1 MTDDGLALMARR
13 FHQRPIR
20 PFLGA
25 ISMAITVRAAANAHR
40 QRDAGAHSAPPNRSR
55 QIAKILV
62 RNGFGFIIGRVGREA
77 RIPWP
82 SPPDGAHADTRS
94 VSSPE
99 RVRLTI
105 EELGPTFIKL
115 GQILSTRGDLVPA
128 NYRAELIKLQDAA
141 PPVPEDQVRA
151 ELLAELGRPIEDVF
165 TSFDFTPL
173 ASASIGQA
181 HAATLPDGTEVV
193 VKLRRP
199 GALALVTEDLRIL
212 QDLALRASQ
221 RWEAARDYDLVG
233 IAQEF
238 AQVLRTEFDY
248 VHEAH
253 NVERIAENFAADET
267 AHIPKVYWD
276 LTTARMLTLERIY
289 GCKITDFACIA
300 AEGLSRNA
308 IARRAAYLLLT
319 MILDHGFFH
328 ADPHPGNV
336 LVEQDGRIGLL
347 DFGMVGAVD
356 AATQGR
362 LLRLVMGVTEKNAG
376 ALADVVLELGIA
388 SARVDRNALR
398 RDMQRLL
405 DRYGDSVIGDVPVG
419 AFLSEV
425 MDAVRRQHI
434 RLPSDLA
441 LLFKTLAMGEGLA
454 KELDPSF
461 NLLEVY
467 IPITHE
473 LVRRQVTPAAWT
485 KQLLLAGIDALQVTM
500 QVPQQL
506 RRILGDIERGG
517 FEVNLQ
523 PASFDPYFARLER
536 LVNRVLIAL
545 LAATC
550 TISTAMIVAASH
562 PARLDWVAEALF
574 LMALVFAGVFGVYI
588 LVALL
593 RSRNSRGH

>member
-1 MTDDGLALMARR
+1 MAL
-13 FHQRPIR
+13 
-20 PFLGA
+20 
-25 ISMAITVRAAANAHR
+25 TVRAAANAHR
-40 QRDAGAHSAPPNRSR
+40 QHDPGAHAAPPNRSR
-55 QIAKILV
+55 QIAKTLV
-62 RNGFGFIIGRVGREA
+62 RNGFGFIIGRVGRDA

-82 SPPDGAHADTRS
+82 SAPNGAPADTRGLS
-94 VSSPE
+94 GPE

-115 GQILSTRGDLVPA
+115 GQILSTRADLVPA

-141 PPVPEDQVRA
+141 PPVPEDQIRA
-151 ELLAELGRPIEDVF
+151 ELLEELGRPIEDAF
-165 TSFDFTPL
+165 RSFDFTPL

-181 HAATLPDGTEVV
+181 HAATLLDGTEVV

-212 QDLALRASQ
+212 QDLAQRASQ
-221 RWEAARDYDLVG
+221 HWEAARDYDLVG

-238 AQVLRTEFDY
+238 AQTLRTEFDY
-248 VHEAH
+248 IHEAH
-253 NVERIAENFAADET
+253 SIERIAENFADDDAI
-267 AHIPKVYWD
+267 HIPGVYWE

-289 GCKITDFACIA
+289 GCKITDFACIE
-300 AEGLSRNA
+300 AEGLSRTA

-336 LVEQDGRIGLL
+336 LIEQDGHIGLI
-347 DFGMVGAVD
+347 DFGMVGTVD
-356 AATQGR
+356 AATQGK
-362 LLRLVMGVTEKNAG
+362 LLRLVMGITEKNAG
-376 ALADVVLELGIA
+376 ALADVLLDLGITRA
-388 SARVDRNALR
+388 HVDRNALR
-398 RDMQRLL
+398 RDVQRLL

-419 AFLSEV
+419 AFLTEV
-425 MDAVRRQHI
+425 MEAIRRQHI

-454 KELDPSF
+454 KELDPGF

-467 IPITHE
+467 IPITQE
-473 LVRRQVTPAAWT
+473 LVRRQITPAAWT

-523 PASFDPYFARLER
+523 PASFDPYFERLEQ

-550 TISTAMIVAASH
+550 TIATAIIVAAYH
-562 PARLDWVAEALF
+562 LAALDWVAETLFFIAL
-574 LMALVFAGVFGVYI
+574 LFAGVFGAYI
-588 LVALL
+588 LVALV
-593 RSRNSRGH
+593 RSRHPRGH

>member
-1 MTDDGLALMARR
+1 
-13 FHQRPIR
+13 
-20 PFLGA
+20 
-25 ISMAITVRAAANAHR
+25 MAITVRAAA
-40 QRDAGAHSAPPNRSR
+40 SAPRQHVPSAQSASPNRSR
-55 QIAKILV
+55 QIANTLV
-62 RNGFGFIIGRVGREA
+62 RNGLGFIIGRVGQRA

-82 SPPDGAHADTRS
+82 TPTQGALADARRLS
-94 VSSPE
+94 GPE

-105 EELGPTFIKL
+105 AELGPTFIKL

-141 PPVPEDQVRA
+141 PPVPEDQIRA
-151 ELLAELGRPIEDVF
+151 ELLEELGRPIEDAF
-165 TSFDFTPL
+165 KSFDFTPL

-181 HAATLPDGTEVV
+181 HAATLLDGTEVV

-212 QDLALRASQ
+212 QDLAQRAS
-221 RWEAARDYDLVG
+221 RYWDAARDYDLIG

-238 AQVLRTEFDY
+238 AQTLRTELDY
-248 VHEAH
+248 IHEAH
-253 NVERIAENFAADET
+253 NVERIAENFADDDT
-267 AHIPKVYWD
+267 IHIPRVYWE

-289 GCKITDFACIA
+289 GCRITDFACIEA
-300 AEGLSRNA
+300 DGLSRAA

-336 LVEQDGRIGLL
+336 LVEQDGRIGLI
-347 DFGMVGAVD
+347 DFGMVGTAD

-362 LLRLVMGVTEKNAG
+362 LLRLVMGIAEQNAG
-376 ALADVVLELGIA
+376 ALADVILELGIP
-388 SARVDRNALR
+388 SAHVDRNALR

-405 DRYGDSVIGDVPVG
+405 DHYGDSVIGDVPVG
-419 AFLSEV
+419 AFLTEV
-425 MDAVRRQHI
+425 MEAIRRQHI

-454 KELDPSF
+454 KELDPEF

-467 IPITHE
+467 IPITQE
-473 LVRRQVTPAAWT
+473 LVRRQVTPAAWA

-500 QVPQQL
+500 QVPQQV

-550 TISTAMIVAASH
+550 TISTAMIVAAYH
-562 PARLDWVAEALF
+562 PTNLDWAAETLF
-574 LMALVFAGVFGVYI
+574 FLALVFAGVFGIYI
-588 LVALL
+588 LIALA
-593 RSRNSRGH
+593 RTRNVRRH

>member
-1 MTDDGLALMARR
+1 
-13 FHQRPIR
+13 
-20 PFLGA
+20 
-25 ISMAITVRAAANAHR
+25 MAITVRAAAHTPR
-40 QRDAGAHSAPPNRSR
+40 KHHPSAQSVSPKRSR
-55 QIAKILV
+55 QIAKILA
-62 RNGFGFIIGRVGREA
+62 RNGFGFIIGRVGQKA
-77 RIPWP
+77 RISWP
-82 SPPDGAHADTRS
+82 SAPNSALADARR
-94 VSSPE
+94 VSGPE
-99 RVRLTI
+99 RVRMTI

-128 NYRAELIKLQDAA
+128 DYRAELIKLQDAT
-141 PPVPEDQVRA
+141 PPVPEDQIRA
-151 ELLAELGRPIEDVF
+151 ELLAELGRPIEDAF
-165 TSFDFTPL
+165 TSFDFIPL

-181 HAATLPDGTEVV
+181 HAATLLDGTEVV

-212 QDLALRASQ
+212 QDLAQRAS
-221 RWEAARDYDLVG
+221 RYWDAARDYDLIG

-238 AQVLRTEFDY
+238 AQTLRTELDY
-248 VHEAH
+248 IHEAH
-253 NVERIAENFAADET
+253 NVERIAENFADDDT
-267 AHIPKVYWD
+267 IHIPRVYWD
-276 LTTARMLTLERIY
+276 LTSARMLTLERIY
-289 GCKITDFACIA
+289 GCKITDFACIEA
-300 AEGLSRNA
+300 DGLSRA
-308 IARRAAYLLLT
+308 SIARRAAYLLLT

-336 LVEQDGRIGLL
+336 LVEQDGRIGLI
-347 DFGMVGAVD
+347 DFGMVGTAD

-362 LLRLVMGVTEKNAG
+362 LLRLVMGIAEQNAG
-376 ALADVVLELGIA
+376 ALADVILELGIP
-388 SARVDRNALR
+388 SAHVDRNALR

-405 DRYGDSVIGDVPVG
+405 DHYGDSMIGDVPVG

-454 KELDPSF
+454 KELDPTF

-467 IPITHE
+467 IPISRE
-473 LVRRQVTPAAWT
+473 LVSRQITPAAWT

-523 PASFDPYFARLER
+523 PASFDPYFQRLER

-550 TISTAMIVAASH
+550 TISTAMIVAAYH
-562 PARLDWVAEALF
+562 PTNLDWAAEALF
-574 LMALVFAGVFGVYI
+574 FLALAFAGVFGVYI
-588 LVALL
+588 LLALM
-593 RSRNSRGH
+593 RSRHSNRP

>member
-1 MTDDGLALMARR
+1 
-13 FHQRPIR
+13 
-20 PFLGA
+20 
-25 ISMAITVRAAANAHR
+25 MAITVRATANARH
-40 QRDAGAHSAPPNRSR
+40 QHDPSAHPVPPNRSR
-55 QIAKILV
+55 QIARTLV

-82 SPPDGAHADTRS
+82 SAAKSALADARGLS
-94 VSSPE
+94 GPE

-141 PPVPEDQVRA
+141 PPVSEDQIRA
-151 ELLAELGRPIEDVF
+151 ELLAELGRPIEDAF
-165 TSFDFTPL
+165 TSFDFIPL

-181 HAATLPDGTEVV
+181 HAATLLDGTEVV

-199 GALALVTEDLRIL
+199 GALTLVTEDLRIL
-212 QDLALRASQ
+212 QDLAQRAS
-221 RWEAARDYDLVG
+221 RYWDAARDYDLIG

-238 AQVLRTEFDY
+238 AQTLRTELDY
-248 VHEAH
+248 LHEAH
-253 NVERIAENFAADET
+253 NVERIAENFADDET
-267 AHIPKVYWD
+267 IHIPRVYWE

-289 GCKITDFACIA
+289 GCKITDFACIEA
-300 AEGLSRNA
+300 DGLSRA
-308 IARRAAYLLLT
+308 ATARRAAYLLLT

-336 LVEQDGRIGLL
+336 LVEQDGRIGLI
-347 DFGMVGAVD
+347 DFGMVGTVE

-362 LLRLVMGVTEKNAG
+362 LLRLVMGISEKNAG
-376 ALADVVLELGIA
+376 ALADVILELGIP
-388 SARVDRNALR
+388 SVHVDRNTLR

-425 MDAVRRQHI
+425 MEAIRRQHI

-536 LVNRVLIAL
+536 LVNRILIAL

-550 TISTAMIVAASH
+550 TISTAMIVAAYH
-562 PARLDWVAEALF
+562 PTNLDWAAETLF
-574 LMALVFAGVFGVYI
+574 FLALVFAGVFGAYI
-588 LVALL
+588 FFALM
-593 RSRNSRGH
+593 RSRHSSRR

>member
-1 MTDDGLALMARR
+1 MPED
-13 FHQRPIR
+13 
-20 PFLGA
+20 
-25 ISMAITVRAAANAHR
+25 
-40 QRDAGAHSAPPNRSR
+40 
-55 QIAKILV
+55 QI
-62 RNGFGFIIGRVGREA
+62 
-77 RIPWP
+77 
-82 SPPDGAHADTRS
+82 
-94 VSSPE
+94 
-99 RVRLTI
+99 
-105 EELGPTFIKL
+105 
-115 GQILSTRGDLVPA
+115 
-128 NYRAELIKLQDAA
+128 RAELY
-141 PPVPEDQVRA
+141 E
-151 ELLAELGRPIEDVF
+151 ELGRPIEDAF
-165 TSFDFTPL
+165 KSFDFTPL

-181 HAATLPDGTEVV
+181 HAATLLNGTEVV

-199 GALALVTEDLRIL
+199 GALALVTDDLRIL
-212 QDLALRASQ
+212 QDLAQRAS
-221 RWEAARDYDLVG
+221 RYWDAARDYDLIG

-238 AQVLRTEFDY
+238 AQTLRTELDY
-248 VHEAH
+248 LHEAH
-253 NVERIAENFAADET
+253 NVERIAENFADDET
-267 AHIPKVYWD
+267 IHIPRVYWE

-289 GCKITDFACIA
+289 GCKITDFASIEA
-300 AEGLSRNA
+300 DGLSRAA

-336 LVEQDGRIGLL
+336 LVEQDGRIGLI

-362 LLRLVMGVTEKNAG
+362 LLRLVMGISEQNAG
-376 ALADVVLELGIA
+376 ALADVILELGIP
-388 SARVDRNALR
+388 SAHVDRNTLR

-405 DRYGDSVIGDVPVG
+405 DHYGDSVLGDVPVG

-425 MDAVRRQHI
+425 MEAIRRQHI

-441 LLFKTLAMGEGLA
+441 LLFKALAMGEGLA
-454 KELDPSF
+454 KELDPGF

-467 IPITHE
+467 IPITRE
-473 LVRRQVTPAAWT
+473 LVSRQVTPAAWT

-523 PASFDPYFARLER
+523 PASFDPYFVRLER

-550 TISTAMIVAASH
+550 TISTAMIVAAYH
-562 PARLDWVAEALF
+562 PTNLDWAAETLF
-574 LMALVFAGVFGVYI
+574 FLALVFAGVFGVYI
-588 LVALL
+588 LIALA
-593 RSRNSRGH
+593 RSRNVRRH

>member
-1 MTDDGLALMARR
+1 
-13 FHQRPIR
+13 
-20 PFLGA
+20 
-25 ISMAITVRAAANAHR
+25 MAITVRAAANAHR
-40 QRDAGAHSAPPNRSR
+40 QHDSNAHSASPNRSR
-55 QIAKILV
+55 QIAKTLV
-62 RNGFGFIIGRVGREA
+62 RNGFGFIIGRVGQKA

-82 SPPDGAHADTRS
+82 TPTHGALADARRLS
-94 VSSPE
+94 GPE

-141 PPVPEDQVRA
+141 PPVPEDQIRA
-151 ELLAELGRPIEDVF
+151 ELLAALGRPIEDAF
-165 TSFDFTPL
+165 KSFDFTPL

-181 HAATLPDGTEVV
+181 HAATLLDGTEVV

-212 QDLALRASQ
+212 QDLAQRAS
-221 RWEAARDYDLVG
+221 RYWDAARDYDLIG

-238 AQVLRTEFDY
+238 AQTLRTELDY
-248 VHEAH
+248 IHEAH
-253 NVERIAENFAADET
+253 NVERIAENCADDESM
-267 AHIPKVYWD
+267 HIPRVYWE

-289 GCKITDFACIA
+289 GCKITDFACIEA
-300 AEGLSRNA
+300 AGLSRAA

-336 LVEQDGRIGLL
+336 LIEQDGRIGLI
-347 DFGMVGAVD
+347 DFGMVGTAD

-362 LLRLVMGVTEKNAG
+362 LLRLVMGITEQNAG
-376 ALADVVLELGIA
+376 ALADVLLELGIP
-388 SARVDRNALR
+388 SAHVDRNTLR

-425 MDAVRRQHI
+425 TEAIRRQHI

-454 KELDPSF
+454 KELDPGF

-467 IPITHE
+467 IPITND
-473 LVRRQVTPAAWT
+473 LVRRQVTPAAWM
-485 KQLLLAGIDALQVTM
+485 KQALLAGIDALQVTM

-550 TISTAMIVAASH
+550 TISTAMIVAAYH
-562 PARLDWVAEALF
+562 PTNLDWASETLF
-574 LMALVFAGVFGVYI
+574 FLALVFAGVFGVYI
-588 LVALL
+588 LVALA
-593 RSRNSRGH
+593 RSRNVRRH

>member
-1 MTDDGLALMARR
+1 
-13 FHQRPIR
+13 
-20 PFLGA
+20 
-25 ISMAITVRAAANAHR
+25 MAITVRAAANGHR
-40 QRDAGAHSAPPNRSR
+40 QRDPGVHSAPPNRSR

-62 RNGFGFIIGRVGREA
+62 RNGFGFVIGRVGREA

-82 SPPDGAHADTRS
+82 SGPDGTRAET
-94 VSSPE
+94 SSSSGPE

-128 NYRAELIKLQDAA
+128 DYRAELVKLQDAA
-141 PPVPEDQVRA
+141 PPVPEDQIRA
-151 ELLAELGRPIEDVF
+151 ELLEELGRPVEDVF
-165 TSFDFTPL
+165 RSFDFTPL

-199 GALALVTEDLRIL
+199 DALALVTEDLRIL
-212 QDLALRASQ
+212 QDQAQRASQ
-221 RWEAARDYDLVG
+221 HWEATRDYDVVG

-238 AQVLRTEFDY
+238 AQTLRTEFDY
-248 VHEAH
+248 IHEAH
-253 NVERIAENFAADET
+253 SVERIAENIANDET
-267 AHIPKVYWD
+267 IHIPKVYWE

-289 GCKITDFACIA
+289 GCKITDFACIE
-300 AEGLSRNA
+300 AEGLNRA
-308 IARRAAYLLLT
+308 TIARQAAYLLLT

-336 LVEQDGRIGLL
+336 LVEQDGRIGLI
-347 DFGMVGAVD
+347 DFGMVGTVD

-362 LLRLVMGVTEKNAG
+362 LLRLVMGITEKNAG

-388 SARVDRNALR
+388 SAHVDRNTLR

-425 MDAVRRQHI
+425 IEAIRRQHI

-454 KELDPSF
+454 KELDPGF

-467 IPITHE
+467 IPITQE
-473 LVRRQVTPAAWT
+473 LFRRQVTPAAWA

-523 PASFDPYFARLER
+523 PASFDPYFERLER

-550 TISTAMIVAASH
+550 TISTAMIVAAYQ

-574 LMALVFAGVFGVYI
+574 FFALVFAGVFGVYI
-588 LVALL
+588 LVALM

>member
-1 MTDDGLALMARR
+1 
-13 FHQRPIR
+13 
-20 PFLGA
+20 
-25 ISMAITVRAAANAHR
+25 MAITVRAAANAHR
-40 QRDAGAHSAPPNRSR
+40 QHDPSAQSTPPNRFR
-55 QIAKILV
+55 QIGKILA
-62 RNGFGFIIGRVGREA
+62 RNGFGFVIGRVGREG

-82 SPPDGAHADTRS
+82 KAADGSARKDAMG
-94 VSSPE
+94 VSGPE

-141 PPVPEDQVRA
+141 PPVPEDQIRA
-151 ELLAELGRPIEDVF
+151 ELLEELGRPIEDAF
-165 TSFDFTPL
+165 KSFDFTPL

-181 HAATLPDGTEVV
+181 HAATLLDGTEVV

-199 GALALVTEDLRIL
+199 EALALVTEDLRIL
-212 QDLALRASQ
+212 QDLAQRAS
-221 RWEAARDYDLVG
+221 RYWDAARDYDLIG

-238 AQVLRTEFDY
+238 AQTLRTELDY

-253 NVERIAENFAADET
+253 NVERIVENFADDET
-267 AHIPKVYWD
+267 IRIPRVYWE
-276 LTTARMLTLERIY
+276 LTSARMLTLERIY
-289 GCKITDFACIA
+289 GCKITDVACIEA
-300 AEGLSRNA
+300 DGLSRA
-308 IARRAAYLLLT
+308 TIARRAAYLLLT

-336 LVEQDGRIGLL
+336 LVEQDGRIGLI

-362 LLRLVMGVTEKNAG
+362 LLRLVMGITEKNAG
-376 ALADVVLELGIA
+376 ALGDVILEMGIS
-388 SARVDRNALR
+388 SAHVDRNTLR

-405 DRYGDSVIGDVPVG
+405 DRYGDSLIGDVPVG
-419 AFLSEV
+419 AFLTEV
-425 MDAVRRQHI
+425 MEAIRRQHI

-467 IPITHE
+467 VPITHE

-500 QVPQQL
+500 QVPQQV

-550 TISTAMIVAASH
+550 TTSTAMIVAAYH
-562 PARLDWVAEALF
+562 PTNLDWAAETLF
-574 LMALVFAGVFGVYI
+574 FLALVFAGVFGVYI
-588 LVALL
+588 LIALA
-593 RSRNSRGH
+593 RTRNVRRH